1 MAIDIMQMILE
12 EGFLHGHGTAKRKQI
27 TETFRR

>member
-1 MAIDIMQMILE
+1 MAIEIIQMRLD
-12 EGFLHGHGTAKRKQI
+12 EGFHHGHGTAKRKQI